1 MGTFSFL
8 DVVATLAGPGGSIQL
23 GAGAG
28 AAKEGI
34 SIEPIEDKDFM
45 LTGAD
50 GEIMHGL
57 RGSQAAR
64 ITVRLLKTSPVNA
77 QLQNLFNAQR
87 TASSLWGQNVLQI
100 RDVVRGDLVN
110 GSQIAFARQPSIT
123 WAEDPSMNEWSFMG
137 RADVILGS
145 GSPVA

>member
-1 MGTFSFL
+1 MGTYSFL

-28 AAKEGI
+28 NAKEGI
-34 SIEPIEDKDFM
+34 SIDPLEDKDFM
-45 LTGAD
+45 VAGAD
-50 GEIMHGL
+50 GQIMHGL
-57 RGSQAAR
+57 RASQASR

-100 RDVVRGDLVN
+100 RDIIRGDVAS
-110 GSQIAFARQPSIT
+110 GSQMAFARQPAIT
-123 WAEDPSMNEWSFMG
+123 WAEDPAFNEWTFQG
-137 RADVILGS
+137 NADVILGT